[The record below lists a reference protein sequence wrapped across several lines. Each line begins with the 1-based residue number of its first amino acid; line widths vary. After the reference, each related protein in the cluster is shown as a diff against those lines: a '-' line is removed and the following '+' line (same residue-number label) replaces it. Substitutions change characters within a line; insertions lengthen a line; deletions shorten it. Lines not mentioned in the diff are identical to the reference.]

1 MKKLITRMKKYVTH
15 PSKLFKTII
24 AVLINSV
31 FGRLVSDKAYIKTM
45 WWIKFGSRPHL
56 DLNNPKS
63 FNEKIQWLKL
73 NDRKLIYTTMV
84 DKYEAKK
91 YVAEQMGEDYII
103 PTYGVWEQFNDIDFS
118 KLPEKFVL
126 KCTHDSGGLVIVRD
140 KKKLDINKAR
150 IKIEHSLKRNYYW
163 SGREWPY
170 SNVKPRIIAEAY
182 MEDCASE
189 SLRDYKFYCFDG
201 IPKFL
206 YISEGLENHSTARIS
221 FLTCDWQ
228 FAPYQ
233 RSDYKPFDTLPS
245 KPSKFNEML
254 SIAGKLSTGHP
265 FLRVD
270 LYEINGHVYFSE
282 LTFFP
287 CGGFMPFK
295 NPEHDAEI
303 GRMLHLP
310 TEVRD

>member
-1 MKKLITRMKKYVTH
+1 MKEWMRTNVLKTDKYNSIYKELSKIKTTILKVIPDKLYLEIMYKNRMGKKLTLKD
-15 PSKLFKTII
+15 PKT
-24 AVLINSV
+24 
-31 FGRLVSDKAYIKTM
+31 
-45 WWIKFGSRPHL
+45 
-56 DLNNPKS
+56 
-63 FNEKIQWLKL
+63 FNEKLQWLKL
-73 NDRKLIYTTMV
+73 YNRKDEYSIMV
-84 DKYEAKK
+84 DKYLSKQ
-91 YVAEQMGEDYII
+91 YVGNLIGKEYII
-103 PTYGVWEQFNDIDFS
+103 PTIGRWDRFEDIDFTS
-118 KLPEKFVL
+118 LPDRFVL
-126 KCTHDSGGLVIVRD
+126 KCNHDSGSVILVDNKSEFD
-140 KKKLDINKAR
+140 KKKAQKSFSRALSINC
-150 IKIEHSLKRNYYW
+150 YW

-170 SNVKPRIIAEAY
+170 KNVKPCIIAEAY
-182 MEDCASE
+182 MEDCTSG

-206 YISEGLENHSTARIS
+206 YVSEGLENHSTAKIS

-233 RSDYKPFDTLPS
+233 RSDYKPFEKLPS
-245 KPSKFNEML
+245 KPSKFNEMF

-270 LYEINGHVYFSE
+270 LYEINGSVYFSE

-310 TEVRD
+310 TEACD